1 MVHSDSACLFS
12 FYCLSNLDV
21 IYFGSRKCKNM
32 KRIDRFRQNLAKRDS
47 FFMEKLLIILGY
59 EKEE

>member
-1 MVHSDSACLFS
+1 
-12 FYCLSNLDV
+12 
-21 IYFGSRKCKNM
+21 M